1 MKKLLFIALLLNYAT
16 FVRAQKIEIYGS
28 YGLASAQ
35 EIIDGLSDMGTSLFS
50 GGIASSNTN
59 HRYGP
64 IAVGLNY
71 YFTPRL
77 SAGILYSNTSS
88 RSVVSGGNSSE
99 HFYKNTYNVIMARTD
114 YRYINKLVQLYSG
127 ISLGSSFAATKPENG
142 TNTKTASTTDF
153 AYQINALGVRVGR
166 KIGVFTELGF
176 GYNGII
182 NAGISAKF

>member
-1 MKKLLFIALLLNYAT
+1 MKKLLLIALLLNCAT

-50 GGIASSNTN
+50 GGTASSNTS

-64 IAVGLNY
+64 IAVGLNH

-77 SAGILYSNTSS
+77 SVGILYSNTSS
-88 RSVVSGGNSSE
+88 RSVVSGGNSSD
-99 HFYKNTYNVIMARTD
+99 FYKNTYNVIMARTD
-114 YRYINKLVQLYSG
+114 YRYINKSVQLYSG
-127 ISLGSSFAATKPENG
+127 ISLGSSFATTKPENG

-153 AYQINALGVRVGR
+153 AYQINALGIRVGR

-182 NAGISAKF
+182 NAGVSAKF